1 MWTQRCCACGN
12 EPEIR
17 RDEIGSSETSFS
29 RGQPPDFLCRSGLLC
44 KALRGAEMS
53 GRLLRC
59 RHFNFHIESD
69 ACLLDPR
76 LIDPSFSACPAPPLA
91 WPRQSMSAYFTNSL
105 TPPTGLGLLT
115 SLPRLGSFS
124 AGQRA
129 ARSPERW
136 PAVPPRATREQG
148 GAAWSLPLQIG
159 EMDAKTRNLALL
171 AALSVAL
178 LHRHCLDD
186 GSRCFRLGL
195 FAFGVVGIFGAAER
209 HWR

>member
-91 WPRQSMSAYFTNSL
+91 WPRASMSAYFTNSL

-129 ARSPERW
+129 HREGQPGRCPFKLGKW
-136 PAVPPRATREQG
+136 TPRRATLLCSPPCLSLFCTG
-148 GAAWSLPLQIG
+148 IAWM
-159 EMDAKTRNLALL
+159 MDHAVFGSAFLR
-171 AALSVAL
+171 SV
-178 LHRHCLDD
+178 
-186 GSRCFRLGL
+186 
-195 FAFGVVGIFGAAER
+195 
-209 HWR
+209 

>member
-1 MWTQRCCACGN
+1 MPRAALGVAAPVNVSVLYQFVDTANRPWPTNVA
-12 EPEIR
+12 PAA
-17 RDEIGSSETSFS
+17 
-29 RGQPPDFLCRSGLLC
+29 GLL
-44 KALRGAEMS
+44 L
-53 GRLLRC
+53 GR
-59 RHFNFHIESD
+59 
-69 ACLLDPR
+69 
-76 LIDPSFSACPAPPLA
+76 
-91 WPRQSMSAYFTNSL
+91 
-105 TPPTGLGLLT
+105 
-115 SLPRLGSFS
+115 
-124 AGQRA
+124 QRA

-136 PAVPPRATREQG
+136 PAVPPRATRAQG